1 VRGELR
7 ALNVKNATEAA
18 LALGESGL
26 MELRRLAIAIVALLL
41 AAMMV
46 VAAGRIAS
54 GDGSSSNIPTAPSA
68 PRSDD
73 APVVRLG
80 TPRETGAT
88 TPPPLLSQP
97 TPPASVTPRARQD
110 RESQESNAPDS
121 VSGGAG

>member
-1 VRGELR
+1 
-7 ALNVKNATEAA
+7 
-18 LALGESGL
+18 
-26 MELRRLAIAIVALLL
+26 MELHRLAIAIVALLL
-41 AAMMV
+41 AATMV
-46 VAAGRIAS
+46 VAVERIAS
-54 GDGSSSNIPTAPSA
+54 GDGSSSAQPARSA

-80 TPRETGAT
+80 TPRESGAT
-88 TPPPLLSQP
+88 PPQLLSQP

>member
-1 VRGELR
+1 
-7 ALNVKNATEAA
+7 
-18 LALGESGL
+18 
-26 MELRRLAIAIVALLL
+26 MEPHRLAIAIVALLL
-41 AAMMV
+41 AATMV

-54 GDGSSSNIPTAPSA
+54 GDGGSSDIQTAPSTS
-68 PRSDD
+68 RSDD

-88 TPPPLLSQP
+88 PPPLLSQP
-97 TPPASVTPRARQD
+97 TPPASVTPRPRQD

>member
-1 VRGELR
+1 
-7 ALNVKNATEAA
+7 
-18 LALGESGL
+18 
-26 MELRRLAIAIVALLL
+26 MELHRLAIALVGLLL
-41 AAMMV
+41 AATMV

-54 GDGSSSNIPTAPSA
+54 GDNSSSAQPAQSA

-80 TPRETGAT
+80 TPRESGG

-110 RESQESNAPDS
+110 RESQESNTPDS
-121 VSGGAG
+121 VSPGAG

>member
-7 ALNVKNATEAA
+7 APNVKNATEAA

-26 MELRRLAIAIVALLL
+26 MELHRVAIAVMALLL
-41 AAMMV
+41 AATMV

-54 GDGSSSNIPTAPSA
+54 GDGGSSNIQTAPSA

-80 TPRETGAT
+80 APRETGAT
-88 TPPPLLSQP
+88 PPRLLSQP
-97 TPPASVTPRARQD
+97 TPPATVTPRARQD
-110 RESQESNAPDS
+110 RGSKESNAPDS

>member
-1 VRGELR
+1 
-7 ALNVKNATEAA
+7 VKNATEAA
-18 LALGESGL
+18 LALGESGR
-26 MELRRLAIAIVALLL
+26 MELHRLAIAIVALLL
-41 AAMMV
+41 AATMV

-54 GDGSSSNIPTAPSA
+54 GDGSSSVQTAPSA

-73 APVVRLG
+73 APVVHLG
-80 TPRETGAT
+80 TPRESGAT
-88 TPPPLLSQP
+88 PPRLLSQP